1 MFIKPSKIIVY
12 AAIGAMFAFM
22 GAIAYYSTYD
32 IPELEKSELELISVN
47 IAEINSV
54 ENRLYLEVV
63 FGITNHG
70 ERTVTVPE
78 ISFELFADGT
88 SLGASSYSVSDIPL
102 TGRALLTSGLQV
114 PLVGEITVSQ
124 TDDIKDVY
132 EAIAAGESLNYRVIG
147 QYTIE
152 TAWQVIDIQ
161 FDSSIKFFIKF
172 VVKQMGRERFELS
185 TTAVSRQYPNQLD
198 HRPMSAKH
206 YCWIINV

>member
-1 MFIKPSKIIVY
+1 MKNEENDLFIKPSKIIVY

-22 GAIAYYSTYD
+22 GGIAYFSTYD
-32 IPELEKSELELISVN
+32 IPELEKSELELLSVN
-47 IAEINSV
+47 VVEIDSI

-78 ISFELFADGT
+78 IGFELFANGKL
-88 SLGASSYSVSDIPL
+88 LGSSSYSVSDIPL
-102 TGRALLTSGLQV
+102 NGRALMMSGMQV
-114 PLVGEITVSQ
+114 PLAAKITINQ

-132 EAIAAGESLNYRVIG
+132 EAIAAGESLDYRTTG

-161 FDSSIKFFIKF
+161 FDSS
-172 VVKQMGRERFELS
+172 
-185 TTAVSRQYPNQLD
+185 N
-198 HRPMSAKH
+198 
-206 YCWIINV
+206 